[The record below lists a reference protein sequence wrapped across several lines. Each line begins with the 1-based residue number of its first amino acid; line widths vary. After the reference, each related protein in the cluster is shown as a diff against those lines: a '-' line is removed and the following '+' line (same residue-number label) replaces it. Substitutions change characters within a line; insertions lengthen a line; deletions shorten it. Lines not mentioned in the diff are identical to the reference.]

1 MEEHSE
7 LTSETDPDFRSF
19 LNTLTTH
26 LLPDLSTSFDEET
39 EEDRSFEEPK
49 SQEDPTVDTEVQQS
63 FDQPTVTTDD
73 REKSNEEK
81 SSSILDTITNAMAK
95 VQETIIGKQEETP
108 TSTDSLVNI
117 VEEMKTIE
125 RQQSPSDEMPSADLQ
140 SNAKISEDIDALQK
154 QRIPD
159 TEESS
164 QLMKPKD
171 NLSSFTSADENL
183 PSVNTSEE
191 QQQQQLTSRLSTTE
205 STETTKSIVPQLST
219 ELQSTQDSDEQ
230 RSLDSLATIVRQI
243 GANSQITR
251 LPSTDIKTETSQ
263 TVEYALEKPSTGVSR
278 ESVQT
283 TEIIPSQPTKTEDLS
298 QDKSKEEEA
307 ERLSTEALTEAMQ
320 QILASTLTSQPRSHL
335 TTRITAE
342 QLDERPQTDSTNA
355 EIR

>member
-1 MEEHSE
+1 MEEQSA
-7 LTSETDPDFRSF
+7 LTSDTDPDLRSF

-39 EEDRSFEEPK
+39 EEERSFEEPK
-49 SQEDPTVDTEVQQS
+49 SREDPTVDAEVQQS
-63 FDQPTVTTDD
+63 FDQPTLMTDD

-81 SSSILDTITNAMAK
+81 SSSILDTITDAITK
-95 VQETIIGKQEETP
+95 VQETIIGKQEETS

-125 RQQSPSDEMPSADLQ
+125 RQQSSSDEISSTDLQ
-140 SNAKISEDIDALQK
+140 SNAKISEDIDDLQK

-164 QLMKPKD
+164 QLMKQND

-191 QQQQQLTSRLSTTE
+191 QQQQITSRSSTTE
-205 STETTKSIVPQLST
+205 STETIKSTVPQPSIR
-219 ELQSTQDSDEQ
+219 DSDEQ
-230 RSLDSLATIVRQI
+230 RSVDSLATIVRQI

-251 LPSTDIKTETSQ
+251 LPSTDINAETSQ
-263 TVEYALEKPSTGVSR
+263 TVEHAFEKPSTSVSR

-283 TEIIPSQPTKTEDLS
+283 TEIIPSQPTTTEDVS
-298 QDKSKEEEA
+298 REKSKEEEEA
-307 ERLSTEALTEAMQ
+307 ERLSTEALTETRQ
-320 QILASTLTSQPRSHL
+320 PILASTLTSQL
-335 TTRITAE
+335 DTRETVE

-355 EIR
+355 DIR